1 MSNTTKVTDP
11 ERLVQVLYQLRP
23 SDVIEYEGSGGGR
36 KGTVT
41 VHVSEVGERDGTYC
55 VLGEGK
61 QEGKY
66 ALLPDGRPSGQT
78 YDPPE
83 ACYIRGGREATLSN
97 MDLYTHGTLLWMRVD
112 RKVMDRSRNS

>member
-78 YDPPE
+78 YDPPKPATSE
-83 ACYIRGGREATLSN
+83 EGGKRRFRTWISTHTGLS
-97 MDLYTHGTLLWMRVD
+97 YGCASTGR
-112 RKVMDRSRNS
+112 